1 MAYPEIKYK
10 HSLSIIIPLYNEAEL
25 ITHAV
30 DQICAVV
37 EPRFDNY
44 EIVVVESGSTDLSAE
59 VCKRLALEN
68 HRIKLISEG
77 ARNGYG
83 SGLRTG
89 INAAANDYIWIV
101 TADLPFDLSLID
113 TAMQLLDKYIFVLS
127 YRSQDPRSPLRKFQ
141 SVIFNLLIKQSL
153 GLPFRHINS
162 AFRVLTTRFVQNL
175 DLISAG
181 WFIDAEI
188 LYYINKS
195 GSSYIEFPVPLI
207 DRTRGKSNIR
217 VTTFL
222 YVLKEYSRF
231 KKSL

>member
-1 MAYPEIKYK
+1 MEKSKYK
-10 HSLSIIIPLYNEAEL
+10 HSLSIIVPLYNEAEL

-37 EPRFDNY
+37 GPRFNNY
-44 EIVVVESGSTDLSAE
+44 EIVIVESGSTDSSAE
-59 VCKRLALEN
+59 ICKGLALEN
-68 HRIKLISEG
+68 HHIKLISEG

-89 INAAANDYIWIV
+89 INAAANDYIWVV

-113 TAMQLLDKYIFVLS
+113 TAMQLLDKYFFVLS
-127 YRSQDPRSPLRKFQ
+127 YRSQDPRSPLRKLQ
-141 SVIFNLLIKQSL
+141 SLIFNLLIKQSF
-153 GLPFRHINS
+153 GLPFKHINS
-162 AFRVLTTRFVQNL
+162 AFRVLPTKFIKNI

-181 WFIDAEI
+181 WFIDAEM
-188 LYYINKS
+188 LYYIKKS
-195 GSSYIEFPVPLI
+195 GASYIEIPVPLI
-207 DRTRGKSNIR
+207 DRTHGKSTIR

-222 YVLKEYSRF
+222 DVLKEFSRF